1 MARPLLAVIPYAGS
15 EKLVQMTARM
25 VGELRPTLSDHDCV
39 ELVNN
44 GSRMLTPQDIVD
56 WPFGVLNLPKNV
68 GFGPGINAALKDIR
82 WKGDVLVLNNDL
94 SFPQADWLKLLRQQQ
109 AEDERD
115 NLTYIYAPRTNCT
128 ATPEAC
134 KDGPEDK
141 PAQRV
146 REVSA
151 YCWLVPAKVLERLRP
166 RAGFELFPPDF
177 PNYGSDNSA
186 AAWIRFLFG
195 HTPFKV
201 VHRAFVKHAKGQT
214 AKETGDRPGDPQVLK
229 RLRQYI
235 RQHNLP
241 A

>member
-1 MARPLLAVIPYAGS
+1 MPQPVLAVIPYTGS

-25 VGELRPTLSDHDCV
+25 VDELRPTLGAHDRV

-44 GSRMLTPQDIVD
+44 GSRLLTAQDIAA
-56 WPFGVLNLPKNV
+56 PFGALNLPTNR
-68 GFGPGINAALKDIR
+68 GFGPGINAALHDIR

-94 SFPQADWLKLLRQQQ
+94 TFPQPDWFRLLRQAQG
-109 AEDERD
+109 EDEKD
-115 NLTYIYAPRTNCT
+115 NLTYVYAPRTNCT

-166 RAGFELFPPDF
+166 RAGFELFPPEF

-186 AAWIRFLFG
+186 AAWLRFLFG
-195 HTPFKV
+195 NTPFKV
-201 VHRAFVKHAKGQT
+201 VHRSFVKHAKGQT
-214 AKETGDRPGDPQVLK
+214 AAETGDRPGDPAVLK
-229 RLRQYI
+229 RLRAYI